1 MVILLTFVL
10 SETQPCEL
18 QRTQAVCMQ
27 LFVRARRAEFF
38 QKFCNYFARV
48 LREGLRDF
56 GASLGRFFI
65 STHFKLAKEMQ
76 RRSAVC
82 ATYIGRV
89 HANFV
94 RAVRRN
100 SGNFAILS
108 RDFGAKFA

>member
-1 MVILLTFVL
+1 M
-10 SETQPCEL
+10 
-18 QRTQAVCMQ
+18 RT
-27 LFVRARRAEFF
+27 ARQNFGNFAIISREFCA
-38 QKFCNYFARV
+38 KISM
-48 LREGLRDF
+48 RDF

-65 STHFKLAKEMQ
+65 STNFRHGKEMQ
-76 RRSAVC
+76 RRSEVC

-100 SGNFAILS
+100 SGNFAFFS